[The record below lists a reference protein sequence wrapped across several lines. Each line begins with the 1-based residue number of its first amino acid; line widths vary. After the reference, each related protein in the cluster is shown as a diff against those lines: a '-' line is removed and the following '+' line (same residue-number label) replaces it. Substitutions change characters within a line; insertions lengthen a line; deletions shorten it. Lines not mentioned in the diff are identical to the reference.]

1 MALISFIEFNI
12 VTPWYV
18 GEIKFTPAGYAPFA
32 YLEGYLINSL
42 AVKASFPFCLLSL
55 KVQVLRSAHG
65 CALWAL

>member
-42 AVKASFPFCLLSL
+42 ALKASLFFCSLSL
-55 KVQVLRSAHG
+55 TEQVLWTAHG
-65 CALWAL
+65 RAVWAL